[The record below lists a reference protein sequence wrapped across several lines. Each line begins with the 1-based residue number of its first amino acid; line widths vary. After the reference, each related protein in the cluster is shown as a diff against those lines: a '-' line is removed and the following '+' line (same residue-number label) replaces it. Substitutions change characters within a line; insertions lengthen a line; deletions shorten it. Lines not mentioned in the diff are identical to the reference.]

1 MFQMC
6 THPDCFVKNED
17 ERFTRGG
24 AGDSRGA
31 CHDGNVT
38 DWFIGVGLQGNVTF
52 TTRASQDNGV
62 PPQDDCASVAIKFHA
77 TIGSNGSI
85 IMLALHC
92 LVDARGLL
100 IVSLVCRNHSISFV
114 TKENARRL
122 FYNMRYYPS

>member
-1 MFQMC
+1 MC

-24 AGDSRGA
+24 AGGDSRGA
-31 CHDGNVT
+31 CQDGNVT

-52 TTRASQDNGV
+52 TTRVSQDNGV

-85 IMLALHC
+85 IMLARHC
-92 LVDARGLL
+92 LVDARGPP

-114 TKENARRL
+114 TKGNACQL
-122 FYNMRYYPS
+122 LYKMQCYP